1 MRNLRTALL
10 LGVTASLIGLLAWR
24 WASERGLVTLNY
36 SNAPLSSVIESIER
50 QGRVEIGTNADLA
63 TPVTIRLNR
72 APLFEAI
79 DTLAVRIDADARL
92 AYIAAPNGKQIRDVL
107 TAFSSDTNPGGWV
120 VFSPAFGGRMLVG
133 EVSPPDPRHI
143 EWKVTETGDRSLQA
157 MLDQGAQKTGA
168 VFAVPFD
175 WNPVLGKLPSSGR
188 VGKVTSDLL
197 RNAKGNVKE
206 IFLLTVR
213 SSQVEEAPG
222 RAEFGETRRETVF
235 SARRDGRRGN
245 LEWATERVQA
255 RIAMLPKDEQAGAR
269 RRLDEMQAFWESI
282 RGLPE
287 QERHER
293 IEEHMNSPEVQI
305 RMEERAVTR
314 DARRTPE
321 QREQRFRN
329 YIRRKEQAKGAPTR
343 S

>member
-1 MRNLRTALL
+1 ML
-10 LGVTASLIGLLAWR
+10 LGVTASLMGILAWR

-36 SNAPLSSVIESIER
+36 SNAPLSIVIESIER
-50 QGRVEIGTNADLA
+50 QGRVEIRTNADLA

-92 AYIAAPNGKQIRDVL
+92 AYIAAPNGKQITDVL
-107 TAFSSDTNPGGWV
+107 TAFSSDTNQGGWV
-120 VFSPAFGGRMLVG
+120 VFSSAFGVEILVG

-143 EWKVTETGDRSLQA
+143 EWKVTDAGDRSLQA
-157 MLDQGAQKTGA
+157 MLDQGAQKTGV

-175 WNPVLGKLPSSGR
+175 WNPVLEKLPSSGK
-188 VGKVTSDLL
+188 VGKVTADLL
-197 RNAKGNVKE
+197 RSAKGNVKE
-206 IFLLTVR
+206 IFLLTAR
-213 SSQVEEAPG
+213 FPQPEDAPAQ
-222 RAEFGETRRETVF
+222 AELGETRRETVF
-235 SARRDGRRGN
+235 STRRDGRRGN
-245 LEWATERVQA
+245 LEWATERAQA
-255 RIAMLPKDEQAGAR
+255 RIAMLPTDEQAEAR
-269 RRLDEMQAFWESI
+269 GQFDEMQAFWESI

-287 QERHER
+287 QERRAR

-329 YIRRKEQAKGAPTR
+329 YIRRKEQVKGAPTK

>member
-10 LGVTASLIGLLAWR
+10 LGVTASLTGLLAWR

-36 SNAPLSSVIESIER
+36 SKAPLSTVIESIER

-92 AYIAAPNGKQIRDVL
+92 AYIAAPNGTQIRDGL
-107 TAFSSDTNPGGWV
+107 AAFSSDTNPGGWM
-120 VFSPAFGGRMLVG
+120 VFSPAFGGRTLAG

-143 EWKVTETGDRSLQA
+143 EWKVAEAGDRSLQA

-222 RAEFGETRRETVF
+222 RAEFGETRRNGSRAVTV
-235 SARRDGRRGN
+235 GEERRGQR
-245 LEWATERVQA
+245 TR
-255 RIAMLPKDEQAGAR
+255 LPGSILPIEEQAEAR
-269 RRLDEMQAFWESI
+269 RRFDEMHALWESI

-287 QERHER
+287 QERHAR

-305 RMEERAVTR
+305 RMEDRAVTR

-329 YIRRKEQAKGAPTR
+329 YIRRKEQAKGVPTR